1 MGLDNGIIAKIGIEN
16 EKLRKKLFKHF
27 TLNFNKDYEIA
38 YWRKCWNVRKLIILA
53 LKDNKHIVPD
63 IDSRIE
69 LTIEDI
75 DKIIK
80 ILKSFTK
87 YNWEDHGYSPWSY
100 KELKPFNKIYIKN
113 LKKIKRL
120 MKKFPNEL
128 EVYFYDSY

>member
-1 MGLDNGIIAKIGIEN
+1 MGLDNGIIAKTGIEN
-16 EKLRKKLFKHF
+16 ERLRKKLFKHF
-27 TLNFNKDYEIA
+27 TLDINKGYEIA
-38 YWRKCWNVRKLIILA
+38 YWRRCWNVRKLIILA
-53 LKDNKHIVPD
+53 LMGNKHIIPD
-63 IDSRIE
+63 NDSRIK

-80 ILKSFTK
+80 VLKSFTK
-87 YNWEDHGYSPWSY
+87 YNWEDYGYSLWTY
-100 KELKPFNKIYIKN
+100 KAQKPFNKIYIKN